1 MSSVSSTDK
10 KSGGRTRSTALT
22 ACEAC
27 RKLKMR
33 CTWPTEQGTG
43 EPCERCRRNK
53 RACTI
58 PEARPLGRRHGA
70 TGRYTGLEKAYRRMQ
85 AELKKAQMRGETQ
98 GVSAAGATTVEAAMK
113 ETMQGFPGLPDL
125 PDVLDVSEV
134 PCVQN
139 IPDFTETTEFDVS
152 DVTDVPAITDVPGV
166 PNVPPSTQDSREPR
180 EPREPGIMADLPID
194 LVSPVQADPEP
205 DPEPMS
211 NPLALLADA
220 SSDAAQ
226 ALVEPTGDVNINSN
240 VDTNANIHSNIG
252 IGRRLLR
259 RPGYVSLGLRLSRDT
274 LEQGLDALFAPMPMS
289 RSHANYFKR
298 PQSAPLRDVGP
309 DVDPVDLAL
318 VTMDEAAMLFP
329 LYFARLHP
337 INGILDP
344 ILHTPSFVR
353 ARSALLFTWILAL
366 TAQFDHRPA
375 SAALAKRLRLH
386 GEKLSHH
393 VHACGFKS
401 VEIVQGYYIS
411 LLSANPA
418 ATLAE
423 ERSWLY
429 TMYAFGLGS
438 ELGLDREEESSAP
451 KAAGAMETTHI
462 AEDRT
467 DRELAGRLTRNR
479 QRTWLRI
486 LLWERANSAAR
497 GRMHSF
503 PETDLTLNV
512 ERWWHHPLAHPADK
526 HTCAFILL
534 RRTLADLQRDLRRQA
549 SSPHADAHW
558 VRNLVDTT
566 LQPWRESW
574 LPLPHDD
581 DVHSDV
587 TDTYLLH
594 VFLHGRLWTLSFAL
608 HRSISCDT
616 TQLHAIRQD
625 CFEAAVECCEAAVRD
640 LQAIGEP
647 LYCMLAPT
655 WAMISYAGVL
665 ALSLFPTL
673 YGNSR
678 RGTSGSPGSTG
689 SAGNGNSN
697 GNSYAADDTAS
708 SSELLAL
715 VGQVALQLE
724 RAGTTPSHRY
734 GIAAL
739 MGHHLVSILRTR
751 LRTRGHPLEPV
762 EQVQQQQSQQQAQP
776 QPQHQMLQ
784 LPMTMAQ
791 WDDQHQPHPSY
802 QYPQVEFGTT
812 NMDSWSGRT
821 AFYDGSHDTIAGMT
835 PSVVDPSISVNNP
848 FWTTAVMST
857 EGDLTGEGFADLF
870 RDMFGPGY
878 GGVF

>member
-1 MSSVSSTDK
+1 MSSVSSISG
-10 KSGGRTRSTALT
+10 KSSGRTRPAALT

-33 CTWPTEQGTG
+33 CIRPADQGAG

-70 TGRYTGLEKAYRRMQ
+70 TGRYHGLEKAYRRMQ
-85 AELKKAQMRGETQ
+85 AELKKAQMRGGMQ
-98 GVSAAGATTVEAAMK
+98 DVSVAGTTTVEAAIE
-113 ETMQGFPGLPDL
+113 ETLQGLPSL
-125 PDVLDVSEV
+125 PDMVDASEI
-134 PCVQN
+134 PAIQD
-139 IPDFTETTEFDVS
+139 IPDFTETIEFDVP
-152 DVTDVPAITDVPGV
+152 DAKDLPAITDVPGV
-166 PNVPPSTQDSREPR
+166 PNVPPNTRDS
-180 EPREPGIMADLPID
+180 REPGIMADLPID

-226 ALVEPTGDVNINSN
+226 ALVETTGDVNVSTNDN
-240 VDTNANIHSNIG
+240 VHSNIG
-252 IGRRLLR
+252 VGRRLLR

-274 LEQGLDALFAPMPMS
+274 LEQGLDALFAPMPTA

-298 PQSAPLRDVGP
+298 PQCAPLRDVGP
-309 DVDPVDLAL
+309 DVDPVDLGL
-318 VTMDEAAMLFP
+318 VTMDEAATLFP

-344 ILHTPSFVR
+344 ILHTPAFVR

-366 TAQFDHRPA
+366 TAQFDHGPA
-375 SAALAKRLRLH
+375 SAAIAKRLRLH
-386 GEKLSHH
+386 GEKLSNH

-438 ELGLDREEESSAP
+438 ELGLDREEESPAP
-451 KAAGAMETTHI
+451 KAAGAMETTHT
-462 AEDRT
+462 AGPDL
-467 DRELAGRLTRNR
+467 ELADRLARNR

-512 ERWWHHPLAHPADK
+512 ERWWRHPLAHPADK

-549 SSPHADAHW
+549 SSSHTDAHW

-566 LQPWRESW
+566 LQPWRQAW
-574 LPLPHDD
+574 LPHDD

-608 HRSISCDT
+608 HRSISCDP

-640 LQAIGEP
+640 LQALGEP

-673 YGNSR
+673 YGSSR

-689 SAGNGNSN
+689 HGNG
-697 GNSYAADDTAS
+697 YAAADTTSAD
-708 SSELLAL
+708 SELLAL

-751 LRTRGHPLEPV
+751 LTRGQSVEPV
-762 EQVQQQQSQQQAQP
+762 QQQSQQQLQP
-776 QPQHQMLQ
+776 QNQVLQ
-784 LPMTMAQ
+784 LPMTIAHCSY
-791 WDDQHQPHPSY
+791 QHQPHPSY
-802 QYPQVEFGTT
+802 QYPQTDIGTT
-812 NMDSWSGRT
+812 DMDSWSSRT
-821 AFYDGSHDTIAGMT
+821 AYYDGSHDAIAGMA
-835 PSVVDPSISVNNP
+835 PSVADPSVSLYNP

>member
-1 MSSVSSTDK
+1 MSSVSSTIG
-10 KSGGRTRSTALT
+10 KSSSRTRPAALT

-33 CTWPTEQGTG
+33 CIRPTEQGAG

-58 PEARPLGRRHGA
+58 PETRPLGRRHGA
-70 TGRYTGLEKAYRRMQ
+70 TGRYHGLEKAYRRMQ
-85 AELKKAQMRGETQ
+85 TELRKAQMRGEMQ
-98 GVSAAGATTVEAAMK
+98 GASAVGAATVEAAIE
-113 ETMQGFPGLPDL
+113 ETLQGLPGLPDM
-125 PDVLDVSEV
+125 VDVSE
-134 PCVQN
+134 
-139 IPDFTETTEFDVS
+139 IPAVRDVS
-152 DVTDVPAITDVPGV
+152 DFTDTTELDVCHVTDVPTITAVPGV
-166 PNVPPSTQDSREPR
+166 PIAPPDTRDRQES
-180 EPREPGIMADLPID
+180 GIMADMPID
-194 LVSPVQADPEP
+194 LVSPIQADPEP

-220 SSDAAQ
+220 SSDAAN
-226 ALVEPTGDVNINSN
+226 ALVEATGDVEDNT
-240 VDTNANIHSNIG
+240 DTSIHSSIG
-252 IGRRLLR
+252 IGRRMLR
-259 RPGYVSLGLRLSRDT
+259 RPGYVSLGLRLNRDT
-274 LEQGLDALFAPMPMS
+274 LEQGLDALFAPKPAA

-298 PQSAPLRDVGP
+298 PQRAPLRDVGP
-309 DVDPVDLAL
+309 DVDPVDLGL
-318 VTMDEAAMLFP
+318 VTMDEAATLFP
-329 LYFARLHP
+329 LYFSRLHP

-344 ILHTPSFVR
+344 LLHTPAFVR

-366 TAQFDHRPA
+366 TAQFDHGPA
-375 SAALAKRLRLH
+375 SAAIAKRLRLH

-393 VHACGFKS
+393 VHACGLKS

-423 ERSWLY
+423 ECSWLY

-438 ELGLDREEESSAP
+438 ELGLDREEESPAP
-451 KAAGAMETTHI
+451 KAAEAMETTHA
-462 AEDRT
+462 AESDG
-467 DRELAGRLTRNR
+467 ELAGRLARNR

-512 ERWWHHPLAHPADK
+512 DRWWRHPLAHPADK

-534 RRTLADLQRDLRRQA
+534 RRTLADLQRDIRRQA
-549 SSPHADAHW
+549 SSSHTDAHW

-566 LQPWRESW
+566 LQPWREAW
-574 LPLPHDD
+574 LPHDD
-581 DVHSDV
+581 DVSSDV
-587 TDTYLLH
+587 ADAYLLH

-608 HRSISCDT
+608 HRSISCDP
-616 TQLHAIRQD
+616 TQLHAIRHD
-625 CFEAAVECCEAAVRD
+625 CFEAAVGCCEAAVRD
-640 LQAIGEP
+640 LQALGEP

-655 WAMISYAGVL
+655 WAMISYASVL

-673 YGNSR
+673 YGGSR
-678 RGTSGSPGSTG
+678 RGTSSSPGNTG
-689 SAGNGNSN
+689 HDNG
-697 GNSYAADDTAS
+697 YAAADTTSAD
-708 SSELLAL
+708 SELLAL

-751 LRTRGHPLEPV
+751 LHTRSQSVEP
-762 EQVQQQQSQQQAQP
+762 VQQQPQQLP
-776 QPQHQMLQ
+776 HPSHQVLQ
-784 LPMTMAQ
+784 LPMTMALCGY
-791 WDDQHQPHPSY
+791 QHQPHPSH
-802 QYPQVEFGTT
+802 QYPQIDIGTAD
-812 NMDSWSGRT
+812 MDSWSGKT
-821 AFYDGSHDTIAGMT
+821 TFYDGSHETIAGMT
-835 PSVVDPSISVNNP
+835 PSAVDSSASVYNP

-857 EGDLTGEGFADLF
+857 EGDLTGEGFADRF

>member
-1 MSSVSSTDK
+1 MSSVSPTSG
-10 KSGGRTRSTALT
+10 KSSDRTRPAALT
-22 ACEAC
+22 ACETC

-33 CTWPTEQGTG
+33 CIRPTDQGTG

-70 TGRYTGLEKAYRRMQ
+70 TGRYHGLEKAYRRMQ
-85 AELKKAQMRGETQ
+85 AELKKAQMRGEMQ
-98 GVSAAGATTVEAAMK
+98 GVSAAGATTVEAAIE
-113 ETMQGFPGLPDL
+113 ETLQDLPGLPDM
-125 PDVLDVSEV
+125 VDVSEI
-134 PCVQN
+134 PAVQD

-152 DVTDVPAITDVPGV
+152 DVTDVPAITDVPGI
-166 PNVPPSTQDSREPR
+166 PNVPPNTRDSREP
-180 EPREPGIMADLPID
+180 GIIADLPTD
-194 LVSPVQADPEP
+194 LVSPVHADPEP

-226 ALVEPTGDVNINSN
+226 ALVEATGDVN
-240 VDTNANIHSNIG
+240 VNANANVHSNIG
-252 IGRRLLR
+252 VGRRLLR

-274 LEQGLDALFAPMPMS
+274 LEQGLDALFAPMPAA

-298 PQSAPLRDVGP
+298 PQCAPLRDVGP
-309 DVDPVDLAL
+309 DVDPVDLGL
-318 VTMDEAAMLFP
+318 VMMDEAATLFP

-344 ILHTPSFVR
+344 ILHTPAFVR

-375 SAALAKRLRLH
+375 SAAIAKRLRLH

-438 ELGLDREEESSAP
+438 ELGLDREEESPAP
-451 KAAGAMETTHI
+451 KAAGAMETTHT
-462 AEDRT
+462 AGSDL
-467 DRELAGRLTRNR
+467 ELAGRLARNR

-512 ERWWHHPLAHPADK
+512 ERWWRHPLAHPADK

-534 RRTLADLQRDLRRQA
+534 RRILADLQRDLRRQA
-549 SSPHADAHW
+549 SSSHTDAHW

-566 LQPWRESW
+566 LQPWREVW
-574 LPLPHDD
+574 LPQDD
-581 DVHSDV
+581 DAHSDV

-608 HRSISCDT
+608 HRSISCDP

-640 LQAIGEP
+640 LQALGEP

-673 YGNSR
+673 YGGSR

-689 SAGNGNSN
+689 HGNG
-697 GNSYAADDTAS
+697 YVAADTAS
-708 SSELLAL
+708 ADSELLAL

-751 LRTRGHPLEPV
+751 LRTRGQSVEPV
-762 EQVQQQQSQQQAQP
+762 QQQSQQQP
-776 QPQHQMLQ
+776 EPQHQVLQ
-784 LPMTMAQ
+784 LPMMMAHCGY
-791 WDDQHQPHPSY
+791 QHQPHPLY
-802 QYPQVEFGTT
+802 QYPQTDIGTT
-812 NMDSWSGRT
+812 DMDSWSGRM
-821 AFYDGSHDTIAGMT
+821 AYYDGSHDTIAGMT
-835 PSVVDPSISVNNP
+835 PSVVDPSVSVYNP